1 MRDNNYAL
9 DGLVGRTLH
18 GRAVGVIGT
27 GKIGA
32 LVLDLTGPTTGRAGV
47 RVEEQDGRAVGVP
60 LFTGGAEDHGD
71 AVTTSLT
78 MSTQVATRLAGG
90 RRSPQEAH
98 VVIHGDDDVAQRV
111 LAALTITP

>member
-1 MRDNNYAL
+1 
-9 DGLVGRTLH
+9 
-18 GRAVGVIGT
+18 
-27 GKIGA
+27 
-32 LVLDLTGPTTGRAGV
+32 
-47 RVEEQDGRAVGVP
+47 
-60 LFTGGAEDHGD
+60 
-71 AVTTSLT
+71 